1 MKAIWAILIGV
12 GILVAGEGNA
22 SKEGNATLSK
32 DDKAILEAQ
41 IKKQM
46 EREKKYAKE
55 QRFYEGKEY
64 DLNSEQVDPAIVDK
78 VPVIE
83 PEDDFDMSDVYSD

>member
-1 MKAIWAILIGV
+1 MKAVWAIVMGL
-12 GILVAGEGNA
+12 GILMAGEGNA
-22 SKEGNATLSK
+22 TKEGNATLSK
-32 DDKAILEAQ
+32 EDKALLEAQ

-64 DLNSEQVDPAIVDK
+64 DLNSERVDPAIIDK
-78 VPVIE
+78 VPVIQ